1 MDLSTLN
8 TARLD
13 EDGAV
18 FVPRHPA
25 SQQKLDF
32 SIRLRSSNCTAVR
45 AKSRAFMTSLQTN
58 PDFKKTGIMDAEQID
73 LHGTE
78 VLVACTIGWEN
89 VTIGGETLVCNAAN
103 ARAVWSDPGLTW
115 LRAQAQEFI
124 SEAANFLPKGAPASS
139 PTLSASSSLP
149 AQPTALSPEKAA

>member
-25 SQQKLDF
+25 TQQKLDF
-32 SIRLRSSNCTAVR
+32 SIRLRSSNCAAVR
-45 AKSRAFMTSLQTN
+45 AKSRAFMAALQTN

-78 VLVACTIGWEN
+78 VLVGCTVGWDN
-89 VTIGGETLVCNAAN
+89 VTRNGEALACNAAN

-124 SEAANFLPKGAPASS
+124 AEAANFLPKDAPAST

-149 AQPTALSPEKAA
+149 ARSTDQSPEKAA

>member
-18 FVPRHPA
+18 FVPRHPETH
-25 SQQKLDF
+25 QKLDI
-32 SIRLRSSNCTAVR
+32 SIRLRSSNCATVR
-45 AKSRAFMTSLQTN
+45 AKSRAFMTALQT
-58 PDFKKTGIMDAEQID
+58 DREFKRTGIMDAEQVD
-73 LHGTE
+73 RHGTE
-78 VLVACTIGWEN
+78 VLVACTVGWEN
-89 VTIGGETLVCNAAN
+89 VTRNGEALACNDAN

-124 SEAANFLPKGAPASS
+124 AEAANFLPKDAPAST